1 MTRRPELEALLRAM
15 RGPDRQAAI
24 AAVNLVLERGW
35 GRETMGEF
43 SEEKALAVLAALYKA
58 TLRAFP
64 QRSRT
69 KEFRSNAVPGW
80 RYFPAEHRVVRE
92 QDDDGGK

>member
-1 MTRRPELEALLRAM
+1 M
-15 RGPDRQAAI
+15 RGPDRQGALEAA
-24 AAVNLVLERGW
+24 NLLLERGW
-35 GRETMGEF
+35 GRETMSEF

-58 TLRAFP
+58 TMRTFP

-80 RYFPAEHRVVRE
+80 RYLPAQQRVERMEV
-92 QDDDGGK
+92 DGGPLDRNGDER